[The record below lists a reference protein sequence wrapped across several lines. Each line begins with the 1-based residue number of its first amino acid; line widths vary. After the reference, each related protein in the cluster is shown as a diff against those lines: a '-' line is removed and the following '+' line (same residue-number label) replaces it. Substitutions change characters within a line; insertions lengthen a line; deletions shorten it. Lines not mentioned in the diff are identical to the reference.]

1 MLQVKELEQYDYK
14 FYYIPDELYNIKQS
28 VSSPNGTLQLLYLHR
43 PLSMR
48 TSLLTQTE
56 IDGC

>member
-1 MLQVKELEQYDYK
+1 MLQVKELEQYKYK
-14 FYYIPDELYNIKQS
+14 FYYIPDELYNIKTIHLN
-28 VSSPNGTLQLLYLHR
+28 PNGTLQLLYLHR
-43 PLSMR
+43 PLRLR